1 MKNILK
7 LTAYLKSEKKPIA
20 IVGFFSLAM
29 GLVAAILPLQFKRI
43 VDNVAEATKSPGPD
57 TTEKVAMAVLL
68 LGALLL
74 GNVILEYFNE
84 LYSDTIR
91 LRILT
96 ILRQRIYPKVIDLS
110 VDYIEKHQPGAVI
123 QRVTQGIGD
132 FQTWVFSVAE
142 WLFSL
147 LTSTVFIL
155 IIIWIKSPW
164 MGLLYIIAL
173 PIMVWLNFR
182 KVSHAKEPKTEA
194 SKQYEKFAGIFS
206 ESIAQLTT
214 IKTMSAEKQSQS
226 KIDSLTNRILSLR
239 LKQTRIERNH
249 NVARDLVGNITV
261 TISVVMA
268 AYFAL
273 EGKFTAGDLFLVI
286 FYSRDLVNS
295 INPISRFIQNT
306 SNVEVT
312 SERLV
317 SFLET
322 KPSLTDRPDALPLVI
337 LESIEFKNVGFSY
350 PDGKKGAIT
359 NISFKIEG
367 NKTVALV
374 GPSGTGKSTITK
386 LLLRFYEPTEGEI
399 LINGQD
405 ISGFTQES
413 IRQHIGMVMQDVAL
427 FNASVEENL
436 AMANAR
442 ADKAA
447 IVHASKQAHAD
458 EFIQEL
464 PKKYK
469 TLVGERGIKLSG
481 GQKQRV
487 AIARAILK
495 DPQLIILDE
504 ATSALDSESERLVQD
519 GLSKLMAGRSAL
531 VIAHRLSTIMHA
543 DEILVLKGGKIAER
557 GNHPEL
563 INKTGLYKK
572 LFDLQSASGKV
583 KL

>member
-7 LTAYLKSEKKPIA
+7 LTKYLKTEKKPIA

-29 GLVAAILPLQFKRI
+29 GLVTAILPLQFKRI
-43 VDNVAEATKSPGPD
+43 VDNVADATKTPGSD
-57 TTEKVAMAVLL
+57 TTEKVALSVLL
-68 LGALLL
+68 LGSLLL

-84 LYSDTIR
+84 RYSDTIR
-91 LRILT
+91 MRILT

-110 VDYIEKHQPGAVI
+110 VDYIERHQPGAVI

-132 FQTWVFSVAE
+132 FQMWVFSVAE

-164 MGLLYIIAL
+164 MGLLFTIAL

-182 KVSHAKEPKTEA
+182 KVREAKEPKTEA
-194 SKQYEKFAGIFS
+194 NKQYEKFAGTFS

-214 IKTMSAEKQSQS
+214 IKTMSAERQSRT
-226 KIDSLTNRILSLR
+226 KIDNLTNRILGTR
-239 LKQTRIERNH
+239 LKQFRIERNH
-249 NVARDLVGNITV
+249 NVARDLIGNITV
-261 TISVVMA
+261 TLSVVMA

-273 EGKFTAGDLFLVI
+273 EGKFTTGDLFLIV
-286 FYSRDLVNS
+286 FYSRDLVSS

-306 SNVEVT
+306 SDVEVT

-322 KPSLTDRPDALPLVI
+322 KPSLTDKPDALPLTA
-337 LESIEFKNVGFSY
+337 LETIEFKNVSFSY
-350 PDGKKGAIT
+350 PDGKKGAIR

-367 NKTVALV
+367 GKTVALV

-386 LLLRFYEPTEGEI
+386 LLLRFYEPSDGQI
-399 LINGQD
+399 LINGKD
-405 ISGFTQES
+405 VSTFTQES

-427 FNASVEENL
+427 FNTTIDENL
-436 AMANAR
+436 GMANAR
-442 ADKAA
+442 ADKAMVVQA
-447 IVHASKQAHAD
+447 AKQAHAD
-458 EFIQEL
+458 EFIQDL

-495 DPQLIILDE
+495 NPQLIILDE

-519 GLSKLMAGRSAL
+519 GLKKLMAGRSAL

-543 DEILVLKGGKIAER
+543 DEILVLKNGKVAER
-557 GNHPEL
+557 GTHSEL
-563 INKTGLYKK
+563 INQTGLYKK
-572 LFDLQSASGKV
+572 LFNLQSSSGKV

>member
-7 LTAYLKSEKKPIA
+7 LTKYLKTEKKPIA
-20 IVGFFSLAM
+20 IVGFFSLVM
-29 GLVAAILPLQFKRI
+29 GLVSAILPLQFKRI
-43 VDNVAEATKSPGPD
+43 VDNVAEATKNPGPD
-57 TTEKVAMAVLL
+57 TTQQVALSVLL
-68 LGALLL
+68 LGSLLI
-74 GNVILEYFNE
+74 GNVILQYFNE
-84 LYSDTIR
+84 KYSDIIR
-91 LRILT
+91 MRILT

-132 FQTWVFSVAE
+132 FQMWIFSVAE

-155 IIIWIKSPW
+155 IIIWTKSTA
-164 MGLLYIIAL
+164 MGLLFVVAL
-173 PIMVWLNFR
+173 PLMVWLNFR
-182 KVSHAKEPKTEA
+182 KVNRAKE
-194 SKQYEKFAGIFS
+194 SKVKANKYYEKFAGAFT
-206 ESIAQLTT
+206 ESIGQLTT
-214 IKTMSAEKQSQS
+214 IKTMSAEHRTQG
-226 KIDSLTNRILSLR
+226 KIENLTNSILDFR
-239 LKQTRIERNH
+239 LQQFSIERNH
-249 NVARDLVGNITV
+249 NVARDIIGNLAVAT
-261 TISVVMA
+261 SVVIA
-268 AYFAL
+268 AYYAL
-273 EGKFTAGDLFLVI
+273 KGKFTPGDLFLVI
-286 FYSRDLVNS
+286 FYSRDLVGS

-306 SNVEVT
+306 SDVEVT
-312 SERLV
+312 AERLV

-322 KPSLTDRPDALPLVI
+322 KPNLVDQPDALPLVQ

-350 PDGKKGAIT
+350 PQGKKGAIK
-359 NISFKIEG
+359 NISFKIDE
-367 NKTVALV
+367 NKTIALV

-386 LLLRFYEPTEGEI
+386 LLLRFYEPTEGQI

-405 ISGFTQES
+405 VGNYTQES
-413 IRQHIGMVMQDVAL
+413 VRQHIGMVMQDVAL
-427 FNASVEENL
+427 FNTTIEENL
-436 AMANAR
+436 GMANAH
-442 ADKAA
+442 ANKENVIHAA
-447 IVHASKQAHAD
+447 KQAHAD
-458 EFIQEL
+458 DFIQDL

-519 GLSKLMAGRSAL
+519 GLKKLMAGRSAL

-543 DEILVLKGGKIAER
+543 DEILVLKNGKVAER
-557 GNHPEL
+557 GTHAEL
-563 INKTGLYKK
+563 INQTGLYKK

>member
-7 LTAYLKSEKKPIA
+7 LTKYLRTEKKPIA
-20 IVGFFSLAM
+20 VVGFFSLAM
-29 GLVAAILPLQFKRI
+29 GIVSAVLPLQFKRI
-43 VDNVAEATKSPGPD
+43 VDSVAEATKNPGAD
-57 TTEKVAMAVLL
+57 ATEKVAMSVLL

-84 LYSDTIR
+84 MYSDTIR
-91 LRILT
+91 MRILT

-132 FQTWVFSVAE
+132 FQMWVFSVAE

-155 IIIWIKSPW
+155 VIIWVKSPW
-164 MGLLYIIAL
+164 MGLLFAITL
-173 PIMVWLNFR
+173 PVMVWLNFR
-182 KVSHAKEPKTEA
+182 KVKHAREPKTEA
-194 SKQYEKFAGIFS
+194 NKQYEKFAGKFS

-214 IKTMSAEKQSQS
+214 IKTMSAERQSQT
-226 KIDSLTNRILSLR
+226 KIDNLTNKILGTR
-239 LKQTRIERNH
+239 LKQFRIERNH

-261 TISVVMA
+261 TISVIMA

-295 INPISRFIQNT
+295 INPISRFIQHT
-306 SNVEVT
+306 SDVEVT

-322 KPSLTDRPDALPLVI
+322 KPSLTDRPDALPLVA

-350 PDGKKGAIT
+350 PDGKKGAIQ
-359 NISFKIEG
+359 NISFKIQG
-367 NKTVALV
+367 DKTVALV

-405 ISGFTQES
+405 ISDFTQES

-427 FNASVEENL
+427 FNSTVEENL

-447 IVHASKQAHAD
+447 IVHAAKQAHAD

-504 ATSALDSESERLVQD
+504 ATSALDSESERLVQA

-543 DEILVLKGGKIAER
+543 DEILVLKNGKVAER
-557 GNHPEL
+557 GNHSEL
-563 INKTGLYKK
+563 INQTGLYKK
-572 LFDLQSASGKV
+572 LFDLQSSSGKV

>member
-7 LTAYLKSEKKPIA
+7 LTKYLRTEKKPIA
-20 IVGFFSLAM
+20 VVGCFSLAM
-29 GLVAAILPLQFKRI
+29 GIVSAVLPLQFKRI
-43 VDNVAEATKSPGPD
+43 VDSVAEATKNPGAD
-57 TTEKVAMAVLL
+57 ATEKVAMSVLL

-84 LYSDTIR
+84 MYSDTIR
-91 LRILT
+91 MRILT

-132 FQTWVFSVAE
+132 FQMWVFSVAE

-147 LTSTVFIL
+147 LTSTLFIL
-155 IIIWIKSPW
+155 VIIWVKSPW
-164 MGLLYIIAL
+164 MGLLFAIAL

-182 KVSHAKEPKTEA
+182 KVKHAREPKTEA
-194 SKQYEKFAGIFS
+194 NKQYEKFAGKFS

-214 IKTMSAEKQSQS
+214 IKTMSAERQSQT
-226 KIDSLTNRILSLR
+226 KIDNLTNKILGTR
-239 LKQTRIERNH
+239 LKQFRIERNH

-261 TISVVMA
+261 TISVIMA

-295 INPISRFIQNT
+295 INPISRFIQHT
-306 SNVEVT
+306 SDVEVT

-322 KPSLTDRPDALPLVI
+322 KPSLTDRPDALPLVA

-350 PDGKKGAIT
+350 PDGKKGAIQ

-367 NKTVALV
+367 DKTVALV

-386 LLLRFYEPTEGEI
+386 LLLRFYEPTEGHI

-405 ISGFTQES
+405 MSDLTQES

-427 FNASVEENL
+427 FNTTVEENL

-447 IVHASKQAHAD
+447 IVHAAKQAHAN

-504 ATSALDSESERLVQD
+504 ATSALDSESERLVQA
-519 GLSKLMAGRSAL
+519 GLGKLMAGRSAL

-543 DEILVLKGGKIAER
+543 DEILVLKNGKVAER
-557 GNHPEL
+557 GNHAEL
-563 INKTGLYKK
+563 INQTGLYKK
-572 LFDLQSASGKV
+572 LFDLQSSSGKV

>member
-7 LTAYLKSEKKPIA
+7 LTKYLRTEKKPIA
-20 IVGFFSLAM
+20 VVGFFSLAM
-29 GLVAAILPLQFKRI
+29 GIVSAVLPLQFKRI
-43 VDNVAEATKSPGPD
+43 VDSVAEATKNPGAD
-57 TTEKVAMAVLL
+57 ATEKVAMSVLL

-84 LYSDTIR
+84 MYSDTIR
-91 LRILT
+91 MRILT

-132 FQTWVFSVAE
+132 FQMWVFSVAE

-147 LTSTVFIL
+147 LTSTLFIL
-155 IIIWIKSPW
+155 VIIWVKSPW
-164 MGLLYIIAL
+164 MGLLFAIAL

-182 KVSHAKEPKTEA
+182 KVKHAREPKTEA
-194 SKQYEKFAGIFS
+194 NKQYEKFAGKFS

-214 IKTMSAEKQSQS
+214 IKTMSAERQSQT
-226 KIDSLTNRILSLR
+226 KIDNLTNKILGTR
-239 LKQTRIERNH
+239 LKQFRIERNH

-261 TISVVMA
+261 TISVIMA

-295 INPISRFIQNT
+295 INPISRFIQHT
-306 SNVEVT
+306 SDVEVT

-322 KPSLTDRPDALPLVI
+322 KPSLTDRPDALPLVA

-350 PDGKKGAIT
+350 PDGKKGAIQ

-367 NKTVALV
+367 DKTVALV

-386 LLLRFYEPTEGEI
+386 LLLRFYEPTEGHI

-405 ISGFTQES
+405 MSDFTQES

-427 FNASVEENL
+427 FNTTVEENL

-447 IVHASKQAHAD
+447 IVHAAKQAHAN

-504 ATSALDSESERLVQD
+504 ATSALDSESERLVQA
-519 GLSKLMAGRSAL
+519 GLGKLMAGRSAL

-543 DEILVLKGGKIAER
+543 DEILVLKNGKVAER
-557 GNHPEL
+557 GNHAEL
-563 INKTGLYKK
+563 INQTGLYKK
-572 LFDLQSASGKV
+572 LFDLQSSSGKV

>member
-7 LTAYLKSEKKPIA
+7 LTKYLRTEKKPIA
-20 IVGFFSLAM
+20 VVGFFSLAM
-29 GLVAAILPLQFKRI
+29 GIVSAVLPLQFKRI
-43 VDNVAEATKSPGPD
+43 VDSVAEATKNPGAD
-57 TTEKVAMAVLL
+57 ATEKVAMSVLL

-84 LYSDTIR
+84 MYSDTIR
-91 LRILT
+91 MRILT

-132 FQTWVFSVAE
+132 FQMWVFSVAE

-155 IIIWIKSPW
+155 VIIWVKSPW
-164 MGLLYIIAL
+164 MGLLFAITL
-173 PIMVWLNFR
+173 PVMVWLNFR
-182 KVSHAKEPKTEA
+182 KVKHAREPKTEA
-194 SKQYEKFAGIFS
+194 NKQYEKFAGKFS

-214 IKTMSAEKQSQS
+214 IKTMSAERQSQT
-226 KIDSLTNRILSLR
+226 KIDNLTNKILGTR
-239 LKQTRIERNH
+239 LKQFRIERNH

-261 TISVVMA
+261 TISVIMA

-295 INPISRFIQNT
+295 INPISRFIQHT
-306 SNVEVT
+306 SDVEVT

-322 KPSLTDRPDALPLVI
+322 KPSLTDRPDALPLVA

-350 PDGKKGAIT
+350 PDGKKGAIQ
-359 NISFKIEG
+359 NISFEIEG
-367 NKTVALV
+367 DKTVALV

-405 ISGFTQES
+405 ISDFTQES

-427 FNASVEENL
+427 FNSTVEENL

-447 IVHASKQAHAD
+447 IVHAAKQAHAD

-504 ATSALDSESERLVQD
+504 ATSALDSESERLVQA

-543 DEILVLKGGKIAER
+543 DEILVLKNGKVAER
-557 GNHPEL
+557 GNHSEL
-563 INKTGLYKK
+563 INQTGLYKK
-572 LFDLQSASGKV
+572 LFDLQSSSGKV